1 MGIIDDEGN
10 IKQPSQ
16 FWDLGVIAIA
26 AIFSSCI
33 IGLWFFSFK
42 VPQDKPATE
51 VSVGI
56 GQGSTIHSSPPP
68 VSIIG
73 PGPKKPPPSDP

>member
-1 MGIIDDEGN
+1 MLDEDGD
-10 IKQPSQ
+10 IKPPSQ

-42 VPQDKPATE
+42 VPNEKPPTE
-51 VSVGI
+51 MTVGI
-56 GQGSTIHSSPPP
+56 GQGSTIHPTLPPA
-68 VSIIG
+68 
-73 PGPKKPPPSDP
+73 DPAPAH